1 MRNQTP
7 RSLPR
12 FGLAIALAAL
22 VTVPALAEQVDI
34 VSVADNTLIERA
46 DGSLSN
52 GSGNHGF
59 AGQTLQNP
67 GEAIRRMLV
76 RFDVA
81 SSVPAGAIIDSATLE
96 LHVSLTRGPDHTQTL
111 FRTLEDWGE
120 AASFG
125 FRGEGIGAAAQPD
138 DATWLHA
145 FFPGTLWSTPGGAFS
160 TTPSAST
167 MIMGNGTY
175 AFTSAQLV
183 ADVQSM
189 LDDPANDFGW
199 GVLGDELASNPI
211 VRRYD
216 TRENP
221 TASFRPTLRVEYS
234 MPAPVPATGI
244 WASVALLAALLVLGW
259 RFARTR

>member
-1 MRNQTP
+1 MDWQRRIDQLE
-7 RSLPR
+7 RSGRILLQLFEDVEEPELR
-12 FGLAIALAAL
+12 WK
-22 VTVPALAEQVDI
+22 P
-34 VSVADNTLIERA
+34 SPERW
-46 DGSLSN
+46 SL
-52 GSGNHGF
+52 
-59 AGQTLQNP
+59 
-67 GEAIRRMLV
+67 
-76 RFDVA
+76 
-81 SSVPAGAIIDSATLE
+81 LE
-96 LHVSLTRGPDHTQTL
+96 VMVHLWDEEKEDFRYRL

-259 RFARTR
+259 RFARAR